1 MNILILDNTPLYRD
15 ILQKTLGDMPGF
27 KQAFVSTVTEA
38 QRRIAEEHFDFFI
51 FSWQLPDGNGLELA
65 KLLRK
70 SGKIPFEPIVLLT
83 ASASAELS
91 ELAHKAGVTEIFRKQ
106 DFEELI
112 SFMTRF
118 LSVFNPMPC
127 RVLYVEDSRDQRMAL
142 SAEMQSWGMDVHAYP
157 SADAAWP
164 DIQANDYDIVI
175 CDVILDGRMTGSRLI
190 NRIRR
195 LPGEKGSIPIL
206 AATAF
211 DDPARRIELFYLG
224 IDDYI
229 HKPILIMELR
239 ARIQNLLARQ
249 RARQA
254 AERLSQ
260 SKTAFLANM
269 SHEIRTPL
277 NAITG
282 MAYLMRREGVPESH
296 ETRLQHIERAGK
308 HLLDIINDVLDLA
321 KIESGKLTLE
331 NSPLNIQSLADD
343 VMTLFSE
350 QARAKNIALKTQLD
364 TIPSGLGGDNTRL
377 RQCLL
382 NYLSNA
388 IKFTQQGQITL
399 AIRVESEN
407 SASCTLRFEVIDTG
421 IGVSPEAMSKLFN
434 AFEQA
439 DTSTTR
445 KYGGTGLGLAITQRL
460 ACIMGGET
468 GLTSTPGQGSVFWF
482 TATLSRRPVHQP
494 AVNHLSTADAEKYL
508 RQHHA
513 GKRILLVEDEQ
524 TNQAI
529 TLELLNCCLF
539 DIDVAEN
546 GQAAIELFAKE
557 QYDLI
562 LMDIQMPVLD
572 GLAATRQIRQLPHGQ
587 DIPIIAMTANAFTE
601 DKHRATE
608 AGMNGFVSKPVDP
621 QIFFGELL
629 KALK

>member
-1 MNILILDNTPLYRD
+1 MNILLLDNTPLYRE
-15 ILQKTLGDMPGF
+15 ILQKTLGDKPGF
-27 KQAFVSTVTEA
+27 KQTFANTVA
-38 QRRIAEEHFDFFI
+38 QARQLIEEQHFDFFI

-65 KLLRK
+65 KQLRT
-70 SGKIPFEPIVLLT
+70 SNQVPFEPIVLLT

-91 ELAHKAGVTEIFRKQ
+91 DLANKAGVTEIFRKQ

-118 LSVFNPMPC
+118 LSVFNPIPC
-127 RVLYVEDSRDQRMAL
+127 RVAYVEDSKDQRMAL
-142 SAEMQSWGMDVHAYP
+142 CAEMQTWGMTVDAFA
-157 SADAAWP
+157 SADEAWP
-164 DIQANDYDIVI
+164 AIQATDYDIVI

-296 ETRLQHIERAGK
+296 ENRLQHIERAGK

-331 NSPLNIQSLADD
+331 NAPLNLQSLAHDALS
-343 VMTLFSE
+343 LFSE
-350 QARAKNIALKTQLD
+350 QAKTKSIELKVDISPL
-364 TIPSGLGGDNTRL
+364 PNGLVGDSTRL

-388 IKFTQQGQITL
+388 LKFTDHGSITL
-399 AIRVESEN
+399 AISPVSET
-407 SASCTLRFEVIDTG
+407 ADRCVVRFEVSDSGVGIAPDT
-421 IGVSPEAMSKLFN
+421 ISKLFN

-445 KYGGTGLGLAITQRL
+445 KYGGTGLGLAITRRL
-460 ACIMGGET
+460 AQIMGGQT
-468 GLTSTPGQGSVFWF
+468 GLSSTLGQGSQFWF
-482 TATLSRRPVHQP
+482 TVELSKRELSQTPSSNLSATE
-494 AVNHLSTADAEKYL
+494 AEKHL

-513 GKRILLVEDEQ
+513 GKRILLVEDEA
-524 TNQAI
+524 TNQEI
-529 TLELLNCCLF
+529 TLALLDCCLF
-539 DIDVAEN
+539 DIDVADN
-546 GQAAIELFAKE
+546 GQTAIESFAKE

-562 LMDIQMPVLD
+562 LMDMQMPVLD
-572 GLAATRQIRQLPHGQ
+572 GLSATRQIRQLPHGR
-587 DIPIIAMTANAFTE
+587 DIPIIAMTANAFAE
-601 DKHRATE
+601 DRHRCKE
-608 AGMNGFVSKPVDP
+608 AGMSGFVAKPVDP
-621 QIFFGELL
+621 QQFFGELME
-629 KALK
+629 ALG